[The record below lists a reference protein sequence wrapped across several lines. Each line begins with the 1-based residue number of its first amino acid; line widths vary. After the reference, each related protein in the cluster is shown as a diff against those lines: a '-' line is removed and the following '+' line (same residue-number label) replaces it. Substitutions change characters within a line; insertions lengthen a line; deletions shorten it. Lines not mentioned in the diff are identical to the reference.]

1 MGHEMSRLDVQHATY
16 DMRRAVSG
24 RVSWAVMV
32 LLVLQLVMLAV
43 VVVMWRQAGH
53 PAAGGTVAS
62 NGWTAQQQLDHANM
76 LLAKGLKEQG
86 AEALERYLEQSGV
99 GGSRR
104 AGLAYQI
111 GTLYMELGRYDQ
123 ALGWLYQVEQADP
136 KTELKDDV
144 GRKIVECLERSQ
156 LTMQARYE
164 LASRTQASSSD
175 ESSSAASESV
185 VIARIGEDKVTMA
198 DLDKALAQVPEG
210 MRREFE
216 TPEGKLNF
224 AKEYVSREIL
234 FRKGQRLGYDRDPKY
249 REAVQL
255 LAKQLVI
262 ERVVSEELKRSVHVD
277 PGDVRRYYEANKE
290 RYKTPAQ
297 LRLSVIRV
305 MDQAAAEA
313 AAKRLADG
321 ESFAAVASAVSTHEP
336 TKVHGGEIEGAVSD
350 GGELAGVVQPK
361 PLWDAVHRAGIPG
374 TTEPV
379 EAGGAWWIVRVE
391 EVVEPESVPP
401 FEAIRSR
408 VEGQYRFEKEGQAV
422 QEMLRRVLQEQ
433 TVEFYGDRLSGTSSA
448 SGSVAQSLTDQSVGD
463 PVSAKTGQD

>member
-1 MGHEMSRLDVQHATY
+1 MRPATCDV
-16 DMRRAVSG
+16 RRTVSG
-24 RVSWAVMV
+24 RVSWVVMV
-32 LLVLQLVMLAV
+32 LLVLQLVVLAV
-43 VVVMWRQAGH
+43 VVVVWRQAGH
-53 PAAGGTVAS
+53 PAADGAAAS
-62 NGWTAQQQLDHANM
+62 AGWTAQQQLDHANM

-86 AEALERYLEQSGV
+86 AEALEQYLEQSGV

-144 GRKIVECLERSQ
+144 GRKIVACLERSE
-156 LTMQARYE
+156 LTAQARYE
-164 LASRTQASSSD
+164 LASRTQASSSEASASASS
-175 ESSSAASESV
+175 ESGSV

-262 ERVVSEELKRSVHVD
+262 ERVVGEELKRSVRVD

-297 LRLSVIRV
+297 LRMSVIRV
-305 MDQAAAEA
+305 TDRSTAET

-336 TKVHGGEIEGAVSD
+336 TKARGGEIDGAVSD
-350 GGELAGVVQPK
+350 GGEVAGVVQPR
-361 PLWDAVHRAGIPG
+361 PLWDAVHRAGMPG

-391 EVVEPESVPP
+391 EVVEPESVPL

-433 TVEFYGDRLSGTSSA
+433 TVEFYGDRLSNTSSVT
-448 SGSVAQSLTDQSVGD
+448 SGSVTQSLTDQSAGHL
-463 PVSAKTGQD
+463 VSEKTGQN